1 MPAIDLREKIKQGF
15 FLLDGAMGTQLMAR
29 GVEVGKCNDS
39 LNTRSPWIIFDIHT
53 AYLKAGCDAII
64 TNTLSANKI
73 TLARHGLSDRVVEI
87 NQAGAR
93 IARQATGSKKYVLG
107 DIGPS
112 GDFLEPLGPLKADE
126 LRDAFAGQVEALL
139 AGGVD
144 GFIIETVTAIEE
156 AIIAVEAAK
165 SAGKGLPVL
174 VSMSFDKV
182 GDGFKTMMGTSVEIA
197 AAKIV
202 PLGIEAFGFN
212 CGTASLDEY
221 VELARACVTAVRA
234 LSNDVAI
241 CAEPNAGKPELVGD
255 KTVYKVSADDF
266 ASAAEKMYSA
276 GANIIGG
283 CCGTSPEHIEAAAK
297 LIRELP

>member
-1 MPAIDLREKIKQGF
+1 MPVIDLREKNNKGL
-15 FLLDGAMGTQLMAR
+15 FLLDGAMGTQLMVR
-29 GVEVGKCNDS
+29 GVEAGMCNDS
-39 LNTRSPWIIFDIHT
+39 LNTKSPEIISDIHT

-64 TNTLSANKI
+64 TNTLGANKF
-73 TLARHGLSDRVVEI
+73 TLARHGLADRVAEI
-87 NQAGAR
+87 NEAGAR
-93 IARQATGSKKYVLG
+93 IARQTAGPEKYVLG
-107 DIGPS
+107 DIGPC
-112 GDFLEPLGPLKADE
+112 GDFLEPLGTLKPDE
-126 LRDAFAGQVEALL
+126 LRDAFARQVEALL

-165 SAGKGLPVL
+165 SAGKGLPIF
-174 VSMSFDKV
+174 VSMSFDKT
-182 GDGFKTMMGTSVEIA
+182 GDGFKTMMGTSVETA
-197 AAKIV
+197 AEKIV
-202 PLGIEAFGFN
+202 SLEIEAFGFN

-221 VELARACVTAVRA
+221 VELARECVLAVRT

-266 ASAAEKMYSA
+266 AAAAEKMYSA

-297 LIRELP
+297 LIREHH